1 MSTFAE
7 IIDAA
12 SSLSVDEQQA
22 LLEIIGRRL
31 AEQNRSRII
40 RDTADGRAEF
50 SRGNAVVSS
59 VGQIMSDVIDEA

>member
-31 AEQNRSRII
+31 AEQNRSQII
-40 RDTADGRAEF
+40 RDIAAGRAEF
-50 SRGNAVVSS
+50 SQGSTVPSS
-59 VGQIMSDVIDEA
+59 VGQIMSEVSGEA

>member
-50 SRGNAVVSS
+50 SQGNAVVSS
-59 VGQIMSDVIDEA
+59 VGQIMSDLIDEA

>member
-31 AEQNRSRII
+31 AEQNRSQII
-40 RDTADGRAEF
+40 RDVAAGRAEF
-50 SRGNAVVSS
+50 AQGNAAPST
-59 VGQIMSDVIDEA
+59 VGQVMSEVSGEA